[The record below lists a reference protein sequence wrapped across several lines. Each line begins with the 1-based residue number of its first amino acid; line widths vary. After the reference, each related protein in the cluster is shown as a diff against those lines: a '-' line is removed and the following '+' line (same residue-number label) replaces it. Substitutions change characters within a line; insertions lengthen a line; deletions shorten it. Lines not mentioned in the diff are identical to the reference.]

1 MNNIITK
8 NTIIK
13 SLLWKF
19 SERIG
24 VQALQFIIQII
35 LARLLL
41 PKDFGL
47 IVLVIIFITIAN
59 VLVQNSFNTALIQN
73 KDTDKIDYSTVF
85 FINLIIATV
94 VYGLL
99 FILSP
104 ILAVFFDN
112 PLLENILKILSLTV
126 FFGAMSSVQVAILT
140 KNMQFRKQFMSSL
153 VSIVISGIIGVW
165 MAFEGYGV
173 WALVAQQLLSQ
184 IIIVIVLFFI
194 VDWRPQFIFSF
205 QRAKILFSFGWK
217 MLVSSLIDVIYTN
230 SRSLVIGKMYTP
242 DMLAYYNRGEQLPS
256 LIVNNINGSIQSV
269 IFPALSAYQDDKEKV
284 KSIVRRAVTLSSFA
298 VFPMMAGLAASA
310 ESVVE
315 LLLTD
320 KWLEAVPF
328 VQIACLYFAFWPVHT
343 ANLQAISALGRSD
356 IFLKLEIIKKVI
368 GIIIL
373 LFTIPLGVYAIMFGT
388 VIGSIFSLFINAAP
402 NKKLL
407 NYSYL
412 EQFKDILP
420 NLIVSILMLCII
432 SGVNYIDLSNF
443 LTLSLQILI
452 GVVSYIIL
460 AWIFRNESFLYI
472 YKSVKNKM
480 NSSS

>member
-1 MNNIITK
+1 MSPIITK
-8 NTIIK
+8 GDVVK

-24 VQALQFIIQII
+24 VQLFQFFIQII

-47 IVLVIIFITIAN
+47 IVLVVIFITIAN
-59 VLVQNSFNTALIQN
+59 VFVQNGFNSALIQ
-73 KDTDKIDYSTVF
+73 KKQTDYIDYSTVF
-85 FINLIIATV
+85 FVNIFVAILIYII
-94 VYGLL
+94 L
-99 FILSP
+99 FLISP
-104 ILAVFFDN
+104 MLALFFEM
-112 PLLENILKILSLTV
+112 PLLEDTLKILSLTV
-126 FFGAMSSVQVAILT
+126 FLGAVSSVQNAILT
-140 KNMQFRKQFMSSL
+140 KQMQFRKQFMSSL

-184 IIIVIVLFFI
+184 TIIVIVLFFI
-194 VDWRPQFIFSF
+194 VDWRPQFIFSL
-205 QRAKILFSFGWK
+205 QRAKVLFSFGWK

-356 IFLKLEIIKKVI
+356 IFLKLEIIKKAV
-368 GIIIL
+368 GISIL
-373 LFTIPLGVYAIMFGT
+373 LFTIQHGIYAIVFGL
-388 VIGSIFSLFINAAP
+388 VVGNIVSLFINMTP

-407 NYSYL
+407 GYTYL
-412 EQFKDILP
+412 DQFKDILP
-420 NLIVSILMLCII
+420 TLFISILMFVMVFALNGLQVSVIIKLALQLI
-432 SGVNYIDLSNF
+432 SGVVIYIVLAKIF
-443 LTLSLQILI
+443 HIKSLVYLED
-452 GVVSYIIL
+452 II
-460 AWIFRNESFLYI
+460 R
-472 YKSVKNKM
+472 KKQRM
-480 NSSS
+480 

>member
-1 MNNIITK
+1 MNSIITK

-73 KDTDKIDYSTVF
+73 KETDKIDYSTVF

-104 ILAVFFDN
+104 TLAVFFDN
-112 PLLENILKILSLTV
+112 LLLENVLKILSLTV

-194 VDWRPQFIFSF
+194 VDWRPQFIFSL
-205 QRAKILFSFGWK
+205 QRAKVLFSFGWK
-217 MLVSSLIDVIYTN
+217 MLASSLIDVIYTN

-284 KSIVRRAVTLSSFA
+284 KGIVRRAVTLSSFV

-310 ESVVE
+310 ESVIE

-320 KWLEAVPF
+320 KWSEAVPF

-356 IFLKLEIIKKVI
+356 IFLKLEIIKKII

-373 LFTIPLGVYAIMFGT
+373 FFTIPLGIYAIMFGT
-388 VIGSIFSLFINAAP
+388 VIGSVFSLFINAAP

-412 EQFKDILP
+412 EQCQDVIS
-420 NLIVSILMLCII
+420 NLFI
-432 SGVNYIDLSNF
+432 SFVMFLVIFSFNF
-443 LTLSLQILI
+443 LDCSLVIKLLLQSVIGIFIYIL
-452 GVVSYIIL
+452 L
-460 AWIFRNESFLYI
+460 AFLFRNESLKYI
-472 YKSVKNKM
+472 HMSLKHKVK
-480 NSSS
+480 